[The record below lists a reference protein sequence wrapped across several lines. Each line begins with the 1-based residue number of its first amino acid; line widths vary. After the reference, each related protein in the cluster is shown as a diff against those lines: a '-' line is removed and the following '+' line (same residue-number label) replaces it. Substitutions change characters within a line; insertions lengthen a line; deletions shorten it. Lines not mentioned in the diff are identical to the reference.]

1 MDSRGDSQCFRQV
14 FTLRKLLVTRRE
26 NRRSTEVILYD
37 PGDIKEVRVRNRV
50 FTIFIQ
56 YSTVEMPN
64 TMYFSL

>member
-37 PGDIKEVRVRNRV
+37 PGRYKGSQSKKHSFYNFYSV
-50 FTIFIQ
+50 FHC
-56 YSTVEMPN
+56 
-64 TMYFSL
+64 